1 MSVIKIPANT
11 ADLKKTLASAFNKT
25 PGEVTPVK
33 TDNDLSR
40 RTKSEIQKEREKRR
54 ALVEELS
61 NEKTTSQRKQEII
74 DGLQAQLDTTATEL
88 ESTKEEL
95 EKAKPAAKKWSDH
108 EHRQRTRLLESLP
121 PEERKD
127 AKAIAD
133 SMDIETFGKYVAKI
147 AKAPV
152 AGDSNN
158 GDKTKGGKDWNAI
171 MASPDA
177 DKEIAADKAGFNA
190 FMDSQK

>member
-11 ADLKKTLASAFNKT
+11 TDLKKTLSTAFNKK
-25 PGEVTPVK
+25 PGEKEPDKVDPV
-33 TDNDLSR
+33 SR
-40 RTKSEIQKEREKRR
+40 RTATEIHKQREKSR
-54 ALVEELS
+54 ALTAEL
-61 NEKTTSQRKQEII
+61 NDAKTSDARKQEII
-74 DGLQAQLDTTATEL
+74 DGLQAQLDSSQSEL
-88 ESTKEEL
+88 EAYKDEL

-108 EHRQRTRLLESLP
+108 EHKQRTRLLESLP

-147 AKAPV
+147 GKAP
-152 AGDSNN
+152 ASADTTS
-158 GDKTKGGKDWNAI
+158 GDKTKGKDWNAI
-171 MASPDA
+171 MSGPDA